1 MSKIKTCFLKRVF
14 NKIINRIFNPFFG
27 INLKPMPLCLNEND
41 RCLVLAPHPD
51 DESIGMGGILN
62 LYSEKFDVIC
72 LTSPSEERIS
82 EFESA
87 MSFAGI
93 ENYKMLDLVDKHI
106 INGFEKFKNIDVS
119 SYDYIF
125 IPYIFDQHKDHKAVS
140 LLLKR
145 LLEGTKHKNDLKI
158 VYYEVWS
165 AMSLPNYF
173 VDISSVSD
181 KKAEMI
187 NLHKSQIATKDYAQ
201 KILGLNSYRGLLRS
215 LDYVESFSVMTTNE
229 FFKVV
234 EITEFCD

>member
-1 MSKIKTCFLKRVF
+1 MSIKNSFLKNVYSR
-14 NKIINRIFNPFFG
+14 IINRIFNPFFG
-27 INLKPMPLCLNEND
+27 INLKPMPFCLNDND
-41 RCLVLAPHPD
+41 KCLVLAPHPD
-51 DESIGMGGILN
+51 DESIGMGGVLN
-62 LYSEKFDVIC
+62 LYPHNFDVVC
-72 LTSPSEERIS
+72 LTSPSKERIL
-82 EFESA
+82 EFEEA
-87 MSFAGI
+87 MKFAGI
-93 ENYKMLDLVDKHI
+93 KNFKMLDLEDKHI

-119 SYDYIF
+119 LFDYIF

-145 LLEGTKHKNDLKI
+145 LLKKSEHKNTLKI

-173 VDISSVSD
+173 VDISSVSS

-187 NLHKSQIATKDYAQ
+187 NFHKSQIATKDYAQ

-215 LDYVESFSVMTTNE
+215 LDYVEAFSVMTKNE

-234 EITEFCD
+234 DALEFGD